1 MREIETQ
8 SESGLRTLK
17 LPVVS
22 KWAMRF
28 LCVAIIQG
36 AIAAGLFFL
45 GAFSDQV
52 GLLPVAV
59 SRVIAG
65 GQAGNW
71 FTVGFLTY
79 LVVGVLG
86 MAATSIFYY
95 QIESTTGK
103 PYSGIP
109 TYLAWT
115 HLILGNIGVVGAA
128 FLAMWGGY
136 WGGAM
141 AQPTQL
147 GGKGWTPV
155 QVHANILQYYPM
167 PIAAF
172 MVIGLLGFILGG
184 VGYII
189 AMRQRTIFGR
199 SMASAS

>member
-1 MREIETQ
+1 MRTVRLQ
-8 SESGLRTLK
+8 
-17 LPVVS
+17 VVS

-28 LCVAIIQG
+28 LYVAIIQG
-36 AIAAGLFFL
+36 AVAAGIFFL
-45 GAFSDQV
+45 GAFGDQI

-86 MAATSIFYY
+86 MAVTALFYF
-95 QIESTTGK
+95 QIESATGK
-103 PYSGIP
+103 PYSGI
-109 TYLAWT
+109 TAYLAWA
-115 HLILGNIGVVGAA
+115 HMILGNIGVVGAA

-147 GGKGWTPV
+147 GGKGWTSQ
-155 QVHANILQYYPM
+155 QVHTNILQFYPV

-172 MVIGLLGFILGG
+172 MAIGLLGFVLGG
-184 VGYII
+184 IGYIL
-189 AMRQRTIFGR
+189 AMRQRTIFSR
-199 SMASAS
+199 SPAFAS